1 MQNSKLQAYT
11 YLLRYYLEFYN
22 SGFHHTEDKNVGTGN
37 MRDIFVVLYSIFTH
51 IPTLVIFDLIVYNCN
66 NA

>member
-22 SGFHHTEDKNVGTGN
+22 SGFHNTKDKSVGTVK
-37 MRDIFVVLYSIFTH
+37 MRDIFVVLYYLIFTH
-51 IPTLVIFDLIVYNCN
+51 IS
-66 NA
+66 